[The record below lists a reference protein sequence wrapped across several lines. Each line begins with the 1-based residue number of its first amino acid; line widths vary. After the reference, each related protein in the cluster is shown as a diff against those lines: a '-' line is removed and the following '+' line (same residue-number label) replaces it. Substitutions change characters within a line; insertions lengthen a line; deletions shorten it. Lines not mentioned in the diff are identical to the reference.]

1 MEEPALRVY
10 VCGGPNCS
18 NKDSAAVRIA
28 LRRAIESANLGESIT
43 LVKKVGAC
51 LGLCRHGPN
60 MMIYPEGTWYCQVS
74 PEDVEEIIE
83 THFING
89 DIVERLKGPEIEWND

>member
-1 MEEPALRVY
+1 MEEPARVY

-18 NKDSAAVRIA
+18 NRDSAAVRIA
-28 LRRAIESANLGESIT
+28 LRRAIESAGLGETVT

-60 MMIYPEGTWYCQVS
+60 MMIYPEGTWYCKVQ
-74 PEDVEEIIE
+74 PGDVEEIIE
-83 THFING
+83 THFVSRC
-89 DIVERLKGPEIEWND
+89 IVERLRGPEIEWDD

>member
-1 MEEPALRVY
+1 MEEPARVY

-28 LRRAIESANLGESIT
+28 LRRAIESANLGESIV
-43 LVKKVGAC
+43 LVRKVGAC

-60 MMIYPEGTWYCQVS
+60 MMIYPEGTWYCKVG
-74 PEDVEEIIE
+74 PGDIEEIIE
-83 THFING
+83 THFVRG
-89 DIVERLKGPEIEWND
+89 EIVERLKGPEMEWND

>member
-1 MEEPALRVY
+1 MEEPARVY
-10 VCGGPNCS
+10 VCGGPNCT
-18 NKDSAAVRIA
+18 NRDSAAIRIA
-28 LRRAIESANLGESIT
+28 LRRAIESAHLEESIT

-74 PEDVEEIIE
+74 PADVDEIVE
-83 THFING
+83 THFIQG
-89 DIVERLKGPEIEWND
+89 CIVERLRGPEIEWND

>member
-1 MEEPALRVY
+1 MEEPIRVY
-10 VCGGPNCS
+10 VCGGPRCS
-18 NKDSAAVRIA
+18 DKNSAAVRIA
-28 LRRAIESANLGESIT
+28 LRRAIESADLGESVT

-60 MMIYPEGTWYCQVS
+60 LMIYPEGTWYCQVG
-74 PEDVEEIIE
+74 PEDVEEIIS

-89 DIVERLKGPEIEWND
+89 QTVERLIGPEIEWND

>member
-1 MEEPALRVY
+1 MDEPVRVY

-18 NKDSAAVRIA
+18 RRDSAAVRIA
-28 LRRAIESANLGESIT
+28 LRRAIESADLGDSIT

-60 MMIYPEGTWYCQVS
+60 MMIYPDGTWYCGVQ
-74 PEDVEEIIE
+74 PGDVTEIVE
-83 THFING
+83 THFVTG
-89 DIVERLKGPEIEWND
+89 CIVERLRGPEIEWND